1 MAVIG
6 ASGAKV
12 PTALN
17 PGVLANRKGTFSSK
31 NALLY
36 ASGVRTSIDFTGTGS
51 ATVLDITGSGVFQF
65 GCLTST
71 AGGPAA
77 TCRAIV
83 TIDGNVV
90 ANDTSNSVY
99 YNEGILSA
107 GNIQTTAP
115 GSIFYDHYVFNS
127 SLLIVCTNSTGTG
140 SYVAKYYLT

>member
-1 MAVIG
+1 MAVLG

-31 NALLY
+31 NSLLY
-36 ASGVRTSIDFTGTGS
+36 ASGVRTAIDFTGTGS
-51 ATVLDITGSGVFQF
+51 TTVLDITGSGVFQF
-65 GCLTST
+65 GCLTTSS
-71 AGGPAA
+71 GSAA

-90 ANDTSNSVY
+90 ANDTSNAVY

-107 GNIQTTAP
+107 GSIQTSTPANVQ
-115 GSIFYDHYVFNS
+115 YDHYPFNS
-127 SLLIVCTNSTGTG
+127 SLLIVCTNSLGTG